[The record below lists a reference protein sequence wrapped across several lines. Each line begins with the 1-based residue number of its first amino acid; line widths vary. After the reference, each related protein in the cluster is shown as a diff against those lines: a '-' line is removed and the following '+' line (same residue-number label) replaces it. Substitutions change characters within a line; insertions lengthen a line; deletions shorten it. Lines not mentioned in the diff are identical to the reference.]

1 MSSLEKLQTGRRFD
15 WPAKAAWTWIQ
26 RNSFTPHWLPA
37 HWRVPWLGYIVAVL
51 LQIVAGLLT
60 FARLA
65 WSPDFVLPGVV
76 ELLVV
81 AVVALAWGVGPSLL
95 ATVFGAVLL
104 VLVGFPVDL
113 GPKETIAGLVTEA
126 SLFVTI
132 GVIMSLLTSLTEHAR
147 QRALAERGAA
157 YVEARKARSR
167 ERHMEEFV
175 SLTGHELQ
183 TPLTSLRMSLQLLG
197 RRLQRLQATRPEN
210 QGAAEVAAQE
220 VQAIQQA
227 LALADEQIVMQSR
240 LVSDLLDSA
249 RIQANTFAIMR
260 ERCDLVAIV
269 RRAVREQELLHPS
282 HTILL
287 DLPER
292 DSLSP
297 QARHG
302 EAMAPIYADEGR
314 MGQVL
319 RNYLT
324 NALRYSP
331 PSLPVE
337 VRLVQDGCDEPWR
350 VEVADHGP
358 GIPPGELE
366 QIWERGQRGTSHP
379 PLDTS
384 PKGDASPGVGSAGL
398 GLGLYLSRTI
408 IERHNGQ
415 VGVDSM
421 PCKGSCF
428 WFTLPPADA
437 VPGMDADYAKARSD
451 SASV

>member
-1 MSSLEKLQTGRRFD
+1 MSSIEKLQTGRRFD
-15 WPAKAAWTWIQ
+15 WPATAVWTWIR

-37 HWRVPWLGYIVAVL
+37 HWRVPWLGYSAAVL
-51 LQIVAGLLT
+51 LQMVAGLLT

-104 VLVGFPVDL
+104 VFVGFPVDM
-113 GPKETIAGLVTEA
+113 GPKETSAGLVTEA
-126 SLFVTI
+126 GLFVTI
-132 GVIMSLLTSLTEHAR
+132 GVIMSLLTSRTEHAR

-157 YVEARKARSR
+157 YMEARKARSR

-183 TPLTSLRMSLQLLG
+183 TPLASLRMSLQLLG
-197 RRLQRLQATRPEN
+197 RRLQRLHATRPEN
-210 QGAAEVAAQE
+210 EGDAAVAAKR

-249 RIQANTFAIMR
+249 RIQANTFAIIP
-260 ERCDLVAIV
+260 ERCDLIAMVK
-269 RRAVREQELLHPS
+269 RAVREQRLLHPG

-287 DLPER
+287 DVPEK
-292 DSLSP
+292 DGLSL
-297 QARHG
+297 QGKHG
-302 EAMAPIYADEGR
+302 EVSAPVYADEGR
-314 MGQVL
+314 IGQVL
-319 RNYLT
+319 RNYLS

-337 VRLVQDGCDEPWR
+337 VRLVQDGCDMPWR

-379 PLDTS
+379 PMDTS
-384 PKGDASPGVGSAGL
+384 PERDTSPRVGSAGL
-398 GLGLYLSRTI
+398 GLGLYLSRII
-408 IERHNGQ
+408 IERHSGQ
-415 VGVDSM
+415 VGVESM

-428 WFTLPPADA
+428 WFTLPPAHT
-437 VPGMDADYAKARSD
+437 VPGIVGDCAALRPSC
-451 SASV
+451 SS

>member
-1 MSSLEKLQTGRRFD
+1 ME
-15 WPAKAAWTWIQ
+15 AA
-26 RNSFTPHWLPA
+26 
-37 HWRVPWLGYIVAVL
+37 
-51 LQIVAGLLT
+51 
-60 FARLA
+60 
-65 WSPDFVLPGVV
+65 
-76 ELLVV
+76 
-81 AVVALAWGVGPSLL
+81 
-95 ATVFGAVLL
+95 
-104 VLVGFPVDL
+104 
-113 GPKETIAGLVTEA
+113 
-126 SLFVTI
+126 LFVAI
-132 GVIMSLLTSLTEHAR
+132 GVIMGLLTSRTEHGR

-183 TPLTSLRMSLQLLG
+183 TPLTSLRISLALLG
-197 RRLQRLQATRPEN
+197 RRLQSLQTTRPEN
-210 QGAAEVAAQE
+210 EGDAEAAARQI
-220 VQAIQQA
+220 QAIQQA

-260 ERCDLVAIV
+260 ERCDLAAIV
-269 RRAVREQELLHPS
+269 RRVVREQQLLHPS

-287 DLPER
+287 DLSER
-292 DSLSP
+292 ESPSP
-297 QARHG
+297 QARHA
-302 EAMAPIYADEGR
+302 EFLAPVYADEGR
-314 MGQVL
+314 IGQVL

-337 VRLVQDGCDEPWR
+337 VRLAQDGSDMPWR

-379 PLDTS
+379 PMDSS
-384 PKGDASPGVGSAGL
+384 PKHDAPARVGSAGL

-408 IERHNGQ
+408 IDRHNGQ
-415 VGVDSM
+415 VGVKSM
-421 PCKGSCF
+421 PSKGSCF
-428 WFTLPPADA
+428 WFTLPLADA
-437 VPGMDADYAKARSD
+437 AAGLAGDYAIVSGDGA
-451 SASV
+451 SAVDYSN

>member
-1 MSSLEKLQTGRRFD
+1 MSSVDKLQTGRRFD
-15 WPAKAAWTWIQ
+15 WPATAVWTWIR

-37 HWRVPWLGYIVAVL
+37 HWRLPWLGYLAAVL

-65 WSPDFVLPGVV
+65 WSPDFVLPGIV

-95 ATVFGAVLL
+95 ATVAGAILL

-113 GPKETIAGLVTEA
+113 GSQETGTGLLTEA
-126 SLFVTI
+126 GLFVTI
-132 GVIMSLLTSLTEHAR
+132 GVIMSLLTSRTEHAR

-183 TPLTSLRMSLQLLG
+183 TPLASLRMSLQLLG
-197 RRLQRLQATRPEN
+197 RRLQRLQTTRPEN
-210 QGAAEVAAQE
+210 EGDAEAAAQQ

-249 RIQANTFAIMR
+249 RIQANTFAIIR

-269 RRAVREQELLHPS
+269 KRAVREQQLLHPG

-287 DLPER
+287 DVPER
-292 DSLSP
+292 DSLSL
-297 QARHG
+297 QARTG
-302 EAMAPIYADEGR
+302 DVAVPVYVDQGR
-314 MGQVL
+314 IGQVL

-324 NALRYSP
+324 NALHYSP

-337 VRLVQDGCDEPWR
+337 VTLVRDGSDRRWR

-379 PLDTS
+379 PLDTAPQHDTTS
-384 PKGDASPGVGSAGL
+384 PTAGSPGL

-408 IERHNGQ
+408 IERHSGQ
-415 VGVDSM
+415 VGVESI
-421 PCKGSCF
+421 PCKGARF
-428 WFTLPPADA
+428 WFTLPPADSA
-437 VPGMDADYAKARSD
+437 PGRVGDFATVRPSYS
-451 SASV
+451 S

>member
-1 MSSLEKLQTGRRFD
+1 MSSIEKLQTGRRFD
-15 WPAKAAWTWIQ
+15 WPATAVWTWIR

-37 HWRVPWLGYIVAVL
+37 HWRMPWLGYIAAVL

-65 WSPDFVLPGVV
+65 WSADFVLPGVV

-104 VLVGFPVDL
+104 VFVGFPVDL
-113 GPKETIAGLVTEA
+113 GTRETSAGLVTEA
-126 SLFVTI
+126 GLFVTI
-132 GVIMSLLTSLTEHAR
+132 GVIMSLLTSRTEYAR
-147 QRALAERGAA
+147 QRALAECGAA

-183 TPLTSLRMSLQLLG
+183 TPLASLRMSLQLLG
-197 RRLQRLQATRPEN
+197 RRLQRLQATRPESE
-210 QGAAEVAAQE
+210 GDATVAAQQ

-249 RIQANTFAIMR
+249 RIQANTFAVMR

-269 RRAVREQELLHPS
+269 KRVVREQQLLHPS

-287 DLPER
+287 DVPEK
-292 DSLSP
+292 DSLP
-297 QARHG
+297 LQGRNG
-302 EAMAPIYADEGR
+302 EVPALVYADEGR
-314 MGQVL
+314 IAQVL

-337 VRLVQDGCDEPWR
+337 VRLVRDGCDRPRR

-366 QIWERGQRGTSHP
+366 QIWERGQRGTSQP
-379 PLDTS
+379 PLDTL
-384 PKGDASPGVGSAGL
+384 PERGTSPGVVSAGL

-408 IERHNGQ
+408 IERHSGQ
-415 VGVDSM
+415 VGVEST
-421 PCKGSCF
+421 PRKGSCF
-428 WFTLPPADA
+428 WFTLPPANT
-437 VPGMDADYAKARSD
+437 VPGTVGDCDTLSPSCRS
-451 SASV
+451 

>member
-1 MSSLEKLQTGRRFD
+1 
-15 WPAKAAWTWIQ
+15 
-26 RNSFTPHWLPA
+26 
-37 HWRVPWLGYIVAVL
+37 LGYAVAVV
-51 LQIVAGLLT
+51 LQMVAGLLT

-65 WSPDFVLPGVV
+65 WSPDFVLLGVV

-81 AVVALAWGVGPSLL
+81 AVVALAWGVGPGLL

-104 VLVGFPVDL
+104 VFVGFPADL
-113 GPKETIAGLVTEA
+113 GPKETSAGLVTEA
-126 SLFVTI
+126 CLFVAI
-132 GVIMSLLTSLTEHAR
+132 GVIMSLLTSRTEHAR
-147 QRALAERGAA
+147 QRALAERRAA
-157 YVEARKARSR
+157 YVEARKARIR

-183 TPLTSLRMSLQLLG
+183 TPLTSLRMSLALLG
-197 RRLQRLQATRPEN
+197 RRLQRLQTTRPEN
-210 QGAAEVAAQE
+210 EGDAEVAAQQ
-220 VQAIQQA
+220 VRAIQKA

-269 RRAVREQELLHPS
+269 RRAVREQQLLHPGI
-282 HTILL
+282 TILL
-287 DLPER
+287 DAPER
-292 DSLSP
+292 DSLSA

-302 EAMAPIYADEGR
+302 EILALVYADEGR
-314 MGQVL
+314 IGQVL

-337 VRLVQDGCDEPWR
+337 VRVAQDGRDDSWR

-358 GIPPGELE
+358 GIPPGERE
-366 QIWERGQRGTSHP
+366 QIWERGQRGTSQ
-379 PLDTS
+379 PLVDTS
-384 PKGDASPGVGSAGL
+384 PTHDTSPRVGSAGL

-415 VGVDSM
+415 VGVESM
-421 PCKGSCF
+421 LCKGSRF
-428 WFTLPPADA
+428 WFTLPPADT
-437 VPGMDADYAKARSD
+437 VPGVSDDFATVRSD
-451 SASV
+451 GASVVD

>member
-1 MSSLEKLQTGRRFD
+1 V
-15 WPAKAAWTWIQ
+15 WV
-26 RNSFTPHWLPA
+26 
-37 HWRVPWLGYIVAVL
+37 RV
-51 LQIVAGLLT
+51 
-60 FARLA
+60 
-65 WSPDFVLPGVV
+65 
-76 ELLVV
+76 
-81 AVVALAWGVGPSLL
+81 
-95 ATVFGAVLL
+95 

-337 VRLVQDGCDEPWR
+337 VRLVQDGCDEL
-350 VEVADHGP
+350 V
-358 GIPPGELE
+358 
-366 QIWERGQRGTSHP
+366 RGLASGSHCR
-379 PLDTS
+379 L
-384 PKGDASPGVGSAGL
+384 
-398 GLGLYLSRTI
+398 RT
-408 IERHNGQ
+408 
-415 VGVDSM
+415 
-421 PCKGSCF
+421 P
-428 WFTLPPADA
+428 
-437 VPGMDADYAKARSD
+437 
-451 SASV
+451 